1 MKKYHDYL
9 IQALRDPKEA
19 AEYLNVA
26 LEEGD
31 RDMFLVALKNVA
43 EAHGGMTKLSRRL
56 KLNRPNLYRMLS
68 KKGNPEIK
76 TLTHVLKDFGLRL
89 AVIAVGK
96 EKIKTPRA
104 SCPV

>member
-1 MKKYHDYL
+1 MKNYHDSL
-9 IQALRDPKEA
+9 IQALKDPQEA

-56 KLNRPNLYRMLS
+56 KLNRPNLYKMLS

-76 TLTHVLKDFGLRL
+76 TLTHILNNFGLRL
-89 AVIAVGK
+89 AVIAITK
-96 EKIKTPRA
+96 ENLKA
-104 SCPV
+104 A

>member
-1 MKKYHDYL
+1 MRRYHDYL
-9 IQALRDPKEA
+9 IEALKDAEHA
-19 AEYLNVA
+19 AEYLNTV

-76 TLTHVLKDFGLRL
+76 TLTRVLKDFGLRL

-96 EKIKTPRA
+96 GKLKT
-104 SCPV
+104 V

>member
-1 MKKYHDYL
+1 MKKYHDSL
-9 IQALRDPKEA
+9 ISALKNPREA
-19 AEYLNVA
+19 AGYLNAA

-56 KLNRPNLYRMLS
+56 KLNRPNLYKMLS

-76 TLTHVLKDFGLRL
+76 TLVHILNDFGLRL
-89 AVIAVGK
+89 AVITKSK
-96 EKIKTPRA
+96 ENLKA
-104 SCPV
+104 A